1 MRLALLQ
8 GIVVFDC
15 ITSSLPHARR

>member
-1 MRLALLQ
+1 MLMKDRTTE
-8 GIVVFDC
+8 IYC